1 MAIYGQMTS
10 QPSTSGGEGDGEGE
24 EVTSD
29 KLHEVTTEATKDLE
43 EVLSHLSESIDELTG
58 DAPVGS
64 KETPQPSDLP
74 HFTLASSPTH
84 RRPQDSETPRN
95 PPNV

>member
-10 QPSTSGGEGDGEGE
+10 QQSTPADGEGEGE

-29 KLHEVTTEATKDLE
+29 KLHEVTAEATKDLE
-43 EVLSHLSESIDELTG
+43 DVLSHLSESIDDLTG

-64 KETPQPSDLP
+64 REAPRPSDPP
-74 HFTLASSPTH
+74 HFTLATSSTH
-84 RRPQDSETPRN
+84 RRPQDSEPPRN